1 MKTFPEIKNH
11 LTTEELIEK
20 QNQLISI
27 VNNAEDVIVSVDK
40 DLLVVEFN
48 AVLANLVKQGF
59 GIEVK
64 KGDHIL
70 QYIEPSRHES
80 LRDIYAKAFTGEKV
94 FDLAEYKVS
103 IGGSLYYES
112 SYSPIFGE
120 NGEVIG
126 VTSFSRN
133 VTARVQSE
141 QKLKKAYEE
150 KETLL
155 SEIHHRI
162 KNNLAIISSV
172 LQLQEMNTS
181 NAEAIKCLKD
191 SRMRIKSAA
200 LLHEMLYQKDSPDK
214 VSVKK
219 YLNEMFN
226 DINNSIGNKEHKL
239 NITGEDASLLIHN
252 AIPAGLLFNEIFT
265 NSIKHGFK
273 NIPQGEIDITIKN
286 KETHTEF
293 EITENGGP
301 FPDEI
306 TVEDSHSTG
315 LMLIKNFTEQLKGN
329 IQLRKTPKTKY
340 ILTIDLS

>member
-1 MKTFPEIKNH
+1 MKISSE
-11 LTTEELIEK
+11 TEKHIITEALIEK

-27 VNNAEDVIVSVDK
+27 INNTEDVIVSIDK
-40 DLLVVEFN
+40 DLRIVEFN
-48 AVLANLVKQGF
+48 AVLTKLVKRGY

-64 KGDHIL
+64 RGDPIL
-70 QYIEPSRHES
+70 QFIEISTRER
-80 LRDIYAKAFTGEKV
+80 LKEIYVKVFTGERV

-103 IGGSLYYES
+103 NGGSLFYES
-112 SYSPIFGE
+112 SYSPIFAE

-126 VTSFSRN
+126 VTSFSKN
-133 VTARVQSE
+133 VTARVQNE

-155 SEIHHRI
+155 SEIHYRI

-172 LQLQEMNTS
+172 LQLQEMNTK
-181 NAEAIKCLKD
+181 NAEAIQCLRD

-200 LLHEMLYQKDSPDK
+200 LLHEMLYQNDSLDK

-219 YLNEMFN
+219 YLSEMFN

-239 NITGEDASLLIHN
+239 NFIGEDASLLIHN

-273 NIPQGEIDITIKN
+273 NITQGEIDITIKN
-286 KETHTEF
+286 KGNHTQF
-293 EITENGGP
+293 EITENGTP
-301 FPDEI
+301 FPSEI
-306 TVEDSHSTG
+306 DVENSHSTG
-315 LMLIKNFTEQLKGN
+315 LTLIKNFTE
-329 IQLRKTPKTKY
+329 
-340 ILTIDLS
+340 

>member
-1 MKTFPEIKNH
+1 MKLSTNLKEQ
-11 LTTEELIEK
+11 LTTEVLIEK

-27 VNNAEDVIVSVDK
+27 VNNAEDVIVSIDK
-40 DLLVVEFN
+40 DLRVVEFN
-48 AVLANLVKQGF
+48 SVMAKLVRQGF
-59 GIEVK
+59 GIEIK
-64 KGDHIL
+64 KGDHVL
-70 QYIEPSRHES
+70 GFIETSRHER
-80 LRDIYAKAFTGEKV
+80 LKDIYSKVLKGEKV

-103 IGGSLYYES
+103 IGGSLFYES
-112 SYSPIFGE
+112 SYSPVFDDD
-120 NGEVIG
+120 GEVVCI
-126 VTSFSRN
+126 TSFSKN
-133 VTARVQSE
+133 VTERVQNE

-172 LQLQEMNTS
+172 LQLQEMNTN
-181 NAEAIKCLKD
+181 NAEAIKCLRD

-200 LLHEMLYQKDSPDK
+200 LLHEMLYQKDSLDK

-219 YLNEMFN
+219 YLSEMFD

-239 NITGEDASLLIHN
+239 VLTGEDTSLLIHN

-273 NIPQGEIDITIKN
+273 NIAQGVIDITIKN
-286 KETHTEF
+286 KENHTQF
-293 EITENGGP
+293 EISENGAP

-306 TVEDSHSTG
+306 DVQNSNSTG
-315 LMLIKNFTEQLKGN
+315 LMLIKNFTEQLKGT
-329 IQLRKTPKTKY
+329 IQLCKTPNTKY